1 MLRSVFL
8 VLLFTSMRFVAL
20 GQQQTTSWL
29 IINANFNNLIELPL
43 KVVIEKNDLGN
54 YGSKIETRKIT
65 GKGFSYKT
73 QLFEPGSVTVTFYW
87 PNKKLTSTRFWA
99 IATTYQITID
109 NELKPQIV
117 NADKSAFA
125 TKINELEKQI
135 AESMARSVS
144 LVKNVSYENQKIE
157 DVEKRIDYIRD
168 SVGNSI
174 DEDIYKKY
182 ILTHLNLPIGLYAL
196 CKYADRPYSNQRIKS
211 QPEQIEKLLNK
222 LSTSIRQL
230 PSAKILSGKLA
241 IGKQMVVG
249 NVFKDISLPDTAGKI
264 FKITDFRGKFVL
276 IDFWASWCMPCRQE
290 NPGLIR
296 AYRKYKNAGF
306 QIVSITRD
314 QLSAKDDWLK
324 AIKQDHIDLWPQLS
338 DFNDFAQKAYAIKF
352 IPTNYLIDPK
362 GIIIARDLRGK
373 ALEEALVKILKKGR
387 LYNSKSLPNDYSD

>member
-1 MLRSVFL
+1 M
-8 VLLFTSMRFVAL
+8 
-20 GQQQTTSWL
+20 
-29 IINANFNNLIELPL
+29 
-43 KVVIEKNDLGN
+43 
-54 YGSKIETRKIT
+54 
-65 GKGFSYKT
+65 
-73 QLFEPGSVTVTFYW
+73 
-87 PNKKLTSTRFWA
+87 
-99 IATTYQITID
+99 
-109 NELKPQIV
+109 
-117 NADKSAFA
+117 
-125 TKINELEKQI
+125 
-135 AESMARSVS
+135 
-144 LVKNVSYENQKIE
+144 
-157 DVEKRIDYIRD
+157 
-168 SVGNSI
+168 
-174 DEDIYKKY
+174 
-182 ILTHLNLPIGLYAL
+182 YAL

-338 DFNDFAQKAYAIKF
+338 DFNDFHKKL
-352 IPTNYLIDPK
+352 TLSNLYLLIT
-362 GIIIARDLRGK
+362 
-373 ALEEALVKILKKGR
+373 
-387 LYNSKSLPNDYSD
+387 